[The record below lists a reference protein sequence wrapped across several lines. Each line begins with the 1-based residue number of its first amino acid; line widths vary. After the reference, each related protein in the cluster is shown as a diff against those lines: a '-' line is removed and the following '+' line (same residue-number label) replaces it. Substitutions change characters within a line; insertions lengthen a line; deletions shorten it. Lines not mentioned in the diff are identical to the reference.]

1 MAKLKEH
8 LTMIIA
14 AVVAVVVVGLGGF
27 LGTAIA
33 ISSMPA
39 ASEAR
44 VETAGHAA
52 IEVAAS
58 SHGAPGL
65 PAGHAAEKPRTA
77 MTPWEAP
84 SENLVAPAKVED
96 IPRFL
101 KGTMIIE
108 LGLAEGLLGSV
119 PELTA
124 TKDTVNADL
133 SLRVDPKN
141 RQREYGLM
149 LAQAI
154 VSHVYATGL
163 PVKSVT
169 FTIKDSNGK
178 VALTGTVGMNPAKS
192 RPPATWDQTATG
204 TLQFIDWL
212 RGISPKDGAGK
223 TKAEDLAMIDGP
235 WIR

>member
-1 MAKLKEH
+1 MAKIKEH

-33 ISSMPA
+33 ISSMPT
-39 ASEAR
+39 ASEAHG
-44 VETAGHAA
+44 EAAAAGHGTAEAGKAGGHAA
-52 IEVAAS
+52 V
-58 SHGAPGL
+58 
-65 PAGHAAEKPRTA
+65 KPRTM
-77 MTPWEAP
+77 MTPWEAE
-84 SENLVAPAKVED
+84 SENLVAPVKVDE
-96 IPRFL
+96 IPKFL

-108 LGLAEGLLGSV
+108 LGLAEGLLGGV
-119 PELTA
+119 PEFTA
-124 TKDTVNADL
+124 TKDTVNADF
-133 SLRVDPKN
+133 SLRGDPKN

-169 FTIKDSNGK
+169 FNIKDSNGK
-178 VALTGTVGMNPAKS
+178 VALTGSVGVNPHKN
-192 RPPATWDQTATG
+192 RPPGTWDQSANG
-204 TLQFIDWL
+204 TLQFVEWL
-212 RGISPKDGAGK
+212 RGIGPKDGNVGK
-223 TKAEDLAMIDGP
+223 TKPEDLAMIDGP